1 MLEIGIWAG
10 GEGAGEPPKHVN
22 YTFLGSTAR
31 ENISNHL
38 YNQRA
43 CDVTC
48 RAIAGVWQ
56 IVLCGCVQGT
66 AVSATA
72 LNALMLHIL
81 GCAWLR
87 ATGLN

>member
-31 ENISNHL
+31 ENISAHL

-43 CDVTC
+43 CDATC
-48 RAIAGVWQ
+48 RTIAGVWQ
-56 IVLCGCVQGT
+56 IVLCGT

-81 GCAWLR
+81 DCAWLR
-87 ATGLN
+87 ATGWK